1 MSRFPAEWLNL
12 REPYDIAARN
22 PVVLEAVRKAFCDR
36 SGICVLDLA
45 CGTGSTLRA
54 LSAVLPRCQ
63 QWHLVDHDAN
73 HLSQAAALACP
84 PHRMITTKKMNL
96 AHQLDCALDGSM
108 QFVTTSALLDLV
120 SSEWLD
126 MLITALAARRLPFYA
141 ALTYDGCTVVE
152 PADALDFELLACF
165 NRHQRSDK
173 GFGPA
178 LGPAAS
184 NALAQGFEQRGYACL
199 QGRSDWVL
207 GTDDVAIQEA
217 VFQDWATAGD
227 GKLASAEVQAWL
239 ARRRAHLV
247 QRRSSLRVGHV
258 DCFAFPIGMR

>member
-1 MSRFPAEWLNL
+1 MSRFSAEWLNL

-22 PVVLEAVRKAFCDR
+22 PVLLDAVRKTFCDR
-36 SGICVLDLA
+36 AAISVLDLA
-45 CGTGSTLRA
+45 CGTGSTVRA

-63 QWHLVDHDAN
+63 QWHLVDYDAS
-73 HLSQAAALACP
+73 HLGQAAALACP
-84 PHRMITTKKMNL
+84 PHRMITTKTIDL
-96 AHQLDCALDGSM
+96 AHQLDCALDGSV

-141 ALTYDGCTVVE
+141 ALTCDGCTVVE
-152 PADALDFELLACF
+152 PADALDVELIACF
-165 NRHQRSDK
+165 NCHQRSDK

-207 GTDDVAIQEA
+207 GMDDVAIQEA
-217 VFQDWATAGD
+217 VFQDWATTAD
-227 GKLASAEVQAWL
+227 GKLSSAEVQAWL
-239 ARRRAHLV
+239 ARRRAHLG
-247 QRRSSLRVGHV
+247 QRRSTLRVGHV
-258 DCFAFPIGMR
+258 DCFALPIGMR